1 MGKEPMLALHNL
13 QLLASPP
20 TVSNFQ
26 SPPRKRNHP
35 HLPRRIGAH
44 LVSKYKC
51 RFTSVSPKKYEI
63 LGIVVKKHASFGKYV
78 RLNLLRDIVEVLDC
92 NSAEIV
98 VNYKGEK
105 LRMSH
110 SEISW
115 ATPEE
120 AAAAAERIS
129 G

>member
-1 MGKEPMLALHNL
+1 MP
-13 QLLASPP
+13 
-20 TVSNFQ
+20 
-26 SPPRKRNHP
+26 
-35 HLPRRIGAH
+35 IY
-44 LVSKYKC
+44 LVG
-51 RFTSVSPKKYEI
+51 PKKYEI
-63 LGIVVKKHASFGKYV
+63 LPDVVKNFASFGKFV
-78 RLNLLRDIVEVLDC
+78 RLNLFGDIVEVLEC

-110 SEISW
+110 SEVSW

-120 AAAAAERIS
+120 AAAAAKRIS

>member
-1 MGKEPMLALHNL
+1 MAA
-13 QLLASPP
+13 Q
-20 TVSNFQ
+20 
-26 SPPRKRNHP
+26 
-35 HLPRRIGAH
+35 IGAH
-44 LVSKYKC
+44 FVSKYKC
-51 RFTSVSPKKYEI
+51 RFTSVGPKKYEI
-63 LGIVVKKHASFGKYV
+63 LPIVVKKHASFGKFV
-78 RLNLLRDIVEVLDC
+78 RLNRLGDIVEVLDC
-92 NSAEIV
+92 NSAEIL

-120 AAAAAERIS
+120 AAAAVERIS